1 MFESI
6 NGVIRDYL
14 EVPNTDYA
22 IMISGEW
29 GCGKSHYIH
38 HDFEALVKTIA
49 VPVDVSDKKRDKT
62 KYYKPAFVS
71 LYGVSSADD
80 FEYRVFCG
88 VNSWVEK
95 GFIRVGGALLNKGIS
110 FLGLEFNRRDAASVT
125 FVGENLVLVF
135 DDLERI
141 CDDKI
146 PVKEVLGLINSYAE
160 HTHRKVII
168 VCNEAEFTDDE
179 AKVEVEKK
187 KRDDYKKYK
196 EKSVRFT
203 YKFMPDEATVY
214 DAMVK
219 ELPASEY
226 KEYLIEQK
234 VSILAL
240 FRIGGERNLRTLKF
254 FIDTF
259 GKIFSL
265 IQGVKYG
272 ERIIRTY
279 LVSFMLYVCEYKR
292 GHTSKEL
299 DSLDLSQYKI
309 DTTFFHKGHYTESS
323 HSEED
328 PEDYATKIQET
339 YSAVFPEFK
348 PCRLLIDYIETGAL
362 DNDGLLS
369 EIKKL
374 DKELEQLEVTKEG
387 RVYQRLLRMT
397 ELDDKEVGP
406 LMEEMISYVKS
417 DKYNLYDLL
426 HVYALLLKYDYWHIG
441 EFELTD
447 SINDEFKASMQ
458 RQKDKH
464 RYNNLFEVR
473 TPIWDDSNRSSRQ
486 FKLYDEMKGLAMRI
500 NREAKNKTDYA
511 DGKAFLSAAENGDVE
526 ELRQYRMNPDN
537 IISVSGLDWKKV
549 IELIKEAPNP
559 IACEVCD
566 CVMFF
571 IPGPGYL
578 SPLETERVRN
588 ELIPAL
594 DEYLSNPGNQIRV
607 IYAQELRSH
616 LASVIR

>member
-1 MFESI
+1 M
-6 NGVIRDYL
+6 
-14 EVPNTDYA
+14 
-22 IMISGEW
+22 
-29 GCGKSHYIH
+29 
-38 HDFEALVKTIA
+38 
-49 VPVDVSDKKRDKT
+49 
-62 KYYKPAFVS
+62 
-71 LYGVSSADD
+71 
-80 FEYRVFCG
+80 
-88 VNSWVEK
+88 
-95 GFIRVGGALLNKGIS
+95 
-110 FLGLEFNRRDAASVT
+110 
-125 FVGENLVLVF
+125 
-135 DDLERI
+135 
-141 CDDKI
+141 
-146 PVKEVLGLINSYAE
+146 
-160 HTHRKVII
+160 
-168 VCNEAEFTDDE
+168 
-179 AKVEVEKK
+179 
-187 KRDDYKKYK
+187 
-196 EKSVRFT
+196 
-203 YKFMPDEATVY
+203 
-214 DAMVK
+214 
-219 ELPASEY
+219 
-226 KEYLIEQK
+226 
-234 VSILAL
+234 
-240 FRIGGERNLRTLKF
+240 
-254 FIDTF
+254 
-259 GKIFSL
+259 
-265 IQGVKYG
+265 
-272 ERIIRTY
+272 
-279 LVSFMLYVCEYKR
+279 
-292 GHTSKEL
+292 
-299 DSLDLSQYKI
+299 
-309 DTTFFHKGHYTESS
+309 
-323 HSEED
+323 
-328 PEDYATKIQET
+328 
-339 YSAVFPEFK
+339 
-348 PCRLLIDYIETGAL
+348 LIDYIETGAL

-526 ELRQYRMNPDN
+526 KLRQYRMNPDN

-594 DEYLSNPGNQIRV
+594 DEYLSKPGNQIRV
-607 IYAQELRSH
+607 IYAQELRSY

>member
-1 MFESI
+1 MFGSI

-49 VPVDVSDKKRDKT
+49 VPVHVSDKKRDKT

-110 FLGLEFNRRDAASVT
+110 LFGLEFNKRDAASVT

-179 AKVEVEKK
+179 AKEEAEKK

-309 DTTFFHKGHYTESS
+309 DTTFLHKGHYTESS
-323 HSEED
+323 HTEED
-328 PEDYATKIQET
+328 PEDYATKFQET

-526 ELRQYRMNPDN
+526 KLRQYRMNPDN

-594 DEYLSNPGNQIRV
+594 DEYLSKPGNQIRV
-607 IYAQELRSH
+607 IYAQELRSY